1 MDYPNAIKVAGIGA
15 FCLALLACQTSPPS
29 RPDPEPVAA
38 PAPRAAD
45 TPASESTDVA
55 PSQPERYSLSAHRL
69 PTSEVLERLARRADF
84 NLQLHGEF
92 DQRLTLV
99 ARNQTLPE
107 ILQRIGD
114 SHGLRHE
121 WRGDTLVVSDD
132 GPHWRHYGVPYVNI
146 ERASER
152 ETALDRSTDS
162 DSDRPRLSQK
172 SEHLFW
178 QNLESQLES
187 FDSEKMLVNRDVGL
201 VSVRATRAKQ
211 RAIERYLDR
220 VVARGQ
226 RQVLIEAT
234 VIEVELSNSY
244 RAGVNWQRM
253 ASQGDWAIEQTL
265 TEASLGASPLALVAE
280 HQRQSSDALT
290 RATVTLLQ
298 EFGDVN
304 IHSQPRIIALNNQP
318 SLLKVVDNRVYFTI
332 DVENTTA
339 SGGATSTTVET
350 QINTLPVGF
359 TMSVTPFVT
368 AADVMLSVR
377 PTLSRI
383 TRFVDDPS
391 PALAAE
397 GVVSR
402 VPEVEVR
409 QMETLLRLQGDQ
421 TALIGGLMQER
432 RSEQRHAVP
441 FLGNLPLIG
450 VLFRGEQ
457 ESSRKTE
464 LIIML
469 RARRLAPGEEEERV

>member
-1 MDYPNAIKVAGIGA
+1 MDYRNAMNQVGIGA
-15 FCLALLACQTSPPS
+15 LCAALLACQASPPS
-29 RPDPEPVAA
+29 TPLGVDTAQPRQSEIPANA
-38 PAPRAAD
+38 PAKV
-45 TPASESTDVA
+45 TTGQV
-55 PSQPERYSLSAHRL
+55 ERYSLSAHRL
-69 PTSEVLERLARRADF
+69 PASEVLERLARLADF
-84 NLQLHGEF
+84 NLVVHGEL
-92 DQRLTLV
+92 DQPLTLV
-99 ARNQTLPE
+99 ARDQTVAD

-114 SHGLRHE
+114 SHGLRYE
-121 WRGDTLVVSDD
+121 WRGDTLVVTDD
-132 GPHWRHYGVPYVNI
+132 GPHWRHYDVPYVNV
-146 ERASER
+146 ERTSER
-152 ETALDRSTDS
+152 DTALDRSTDS
-162 DSDRPRLSQK
+162 SADRPRLSQQ

-187 FDSEKMLVNRDVGL
+187 FDSDKILVNRDVGL
-201 VSVRATRAKQ
+201 VSVRGGRAEQ

-220 VVARGQ
+220 VVSRGQ

-253 ASQGDWAIEQTL
+253 ASRGDWSVEQTL

-298 EFGDVN
+298 EYGDVN

-350 QINTLPVGF
+350 HINTLPVGF

-368 AADVMLSVR
+368 NADVMLSVR

-397 GVVSR
+397 GVVSQ

-409 QMETLLRLQGDQ
+409 QMETLLRLHGDQ

-432 RSEQRHAVP
+432 RGEQRHEVP
-441 FLGNLPLIG
+441 FLGRLPLIG
-450 VLFRGEQ
+450 ALFRGEKQ
-457 ESSRKTE
+457 LSRKTE

-469 RARRLAPGEEEERV
+469 RARHLGPAREGEHA